1 MAPNQ
6 YAIGVAKNKFALCD
20 SEEELD
26 PHELLKKQEKQKEEK
41 KKAKVVEKNTSK
53 PVKNAK
59 SSGQVSKASSNFK
72 QGQDA
77 RSQNDGGRPRAL
89 PPAAKRNVNFNERN
103 QSVPKQDR
111 DESSI
116 AERDRNADY
125 KADGSSG
132 SESGAPDRVKGERRG
147 FSRVFVRG
155 GGRGGRGGFDN
166 GRKREFDRRSG
177 SDKTGVKPVDKRR
190 ASGSFNWGNPGDEVF
205 DVKVPQEEPKS
216 PEGSQTVE
224 QSDKVE
230 TNEAGKEEEAQVVST
245 ETQALTLDEWKALK
259 SSRPKPSYNIR
270 KPGEGED
277 LTRWKDMIVLS
288 KKATDEEEDEELE
301 YGEYPQ
307 RVGRQK
313 RLEIDVRFYDRR
325 GRGGRGRGA
334 ARGPPNGPL
343 NAPHGS
349 DQHRSD
355 QHRSTPAPAPRVD
368 DEADF
373 PSLLKA
379 K

>member
-20 SEEELD
+20 SEEEMD

-41 KKAKVVEKNTSK
+41 KKAKVVEKSTAKPAKVGKPSGQASK
-53 PVKNAK
+53 P
-59 SSGQVSKASSNFK
+59 K
-72 QGQDA
+72 QAADPA
-77 RSQNDGGRPRAL
+77 RPRSL
-89 PPAAKRNVNFNERN
+89 PPVAKRGGNFNERN
-103 QSVPKQDR
+103 QSGPRQDR
-111 DESSI
+111 EETANVEGGDY
-116 AERDRNADY
+116 ADY
-125 KADGSSG
+125 RGDGSSG
-132 SESGAPDRVKGERRG
+132 SESGAPDRARGERRGG

-155 GGRGGRGGFDN
+155 GGRGRGGFDN

-190 ASGSFNWGNPGDEVF
+190 SSGSFNWGTAEDEF
-205 DVKVPQEEPKS
+205 TAQVPQEEPKS
-216 PEGSQTVE
+216 PEGSQTAE

-230 TNEAGKEEEAQVVST
+230 ANEPEKEEDQVVST
-245 ETQALTLDEWKALK
+245 ETEEKPALTLDEWKALK
-259 SSRPKPSYNIR
+259 NSRPKPSYNIR

-277 LTRWKDMIVLS
+277 LTRWKDMVVLS
-288 KKATDEEEDEELE
+288 KKDTDEEEDEEFE

-325 GRGGRGRGA
+325 GRGGRGRGPPRGALPA
-334 ARGPPNGPL
+334 APRQP
-343 NAPHGS
+343 APQPS
-349 DQHRSD
+349 AHRAA
-355 QHRSTPAPAPRVD
+355 PAPAPRVD

-373 PSLLKA
+373 PSLV
-379 K
+379 